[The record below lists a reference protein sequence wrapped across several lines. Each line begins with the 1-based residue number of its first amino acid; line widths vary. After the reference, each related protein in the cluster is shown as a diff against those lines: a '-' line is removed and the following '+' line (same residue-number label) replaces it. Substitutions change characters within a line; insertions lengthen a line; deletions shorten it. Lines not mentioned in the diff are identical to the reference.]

1 MDKEAVGNW
10 LAIQIRN
17 RVIARLQFG
26 VFNPLNL
33 LVSTQASRSVSERA
47 GAQLFAVWSQYVDV
61 RLAIED
67 QSKEAYDDQASQ

>member
-17 RVIARLQFG
+17 RVIARLQLT

-33 LVSTQASRSVSERA
+33 LVSAQASRSVSERA

-61 RLAIED
+61 RVAIEE